1 MRNIV
6 FALVITLTL
15 SFSATFDEAEIE
27 YQKGNFD
34 KAFSLF
40 EKLSIQGN
48 SMAQQRFG
56 SMYYMGHGVKKD
68 YEKSS
73 YWFEKSANQG
83 NMAGEYFMAYNYEKG
98 IGVKQD
104 IDKAIDLYSKS
115 AIKGNPLAL
124 HRVSQLPQE
133 LSNKATEHFENGD
146 YSIALDLF
154 EKAALL
160 QHRDSQYNAGMMYYK
175 GYGVTKDNVLASYW
189 LEKAANQGDN
199 EAKEL
204 LKDINQLNIKE
215 AKKISAK
222 LQEDSSKTEEN
233 KLLYK
238 KACDGGDVKGCFN
251 LGTLY
256 EKGEGVEK
264 DFSKAIQLYK
274 KACDGGV
281 ANGCANLG
289 VFYEKGIGLTQNFSK
304 SNELY
309 KKACDGGDAQGCANI
324 GLLYCNG
331 KGVTQDFSKAS
342 QLLKKA
348 CDGGNANGCYN
359 LGVLYANG
367 EGVAKDLSKAIQL
380 YKKACDGGDAKG
392 CNNLGVSYVNGRG
405 VERDLPKAKEL
416 YKRACNNGS
425 KSACDNFK
433 SLN

>member
-222 LQEDSSKTEEN
+222 LQENSSKTEEN

-238 KACDGGDVKGCFN
+238 KASI
-251 LGTLY
+251 LY
-256 EKGEGVEK
+256 IQKVTNK
-264 DFSKAIQLYK
+264 NYSKRIK
-274 KACDGGV
+274 KIIKE
-281 ANGCANLG
+281 
-289 VFYEKGIGLTQNFSK
+289 FII
-304 SNELY
+304 EL
-309 KKACDGGDAQGCANI
+309 C
-324 GLLYCNG
+324 
-331 KGVTQDFSKAS
+331 
-342 QLLKKA
+342 
-348 CDGGNANGCYN
+348 
-359 LGVLYANG
+359 
-367 EGVAKDLSKAIQL
+367 
-380 YKKACDGGDAKG
+380 
-392 CNNLGVSYVNGRG
+392 
-405 VERDLPKAKEL
+405 
-416 YKRACNNGS
+416 
-425 KSACDNFK
+425 
-433 SLN
+433 